1 MLKPSRQVIA
11 ALSSLG
17 GNPDFEVFVAW
28 LQQTKDEIHSEMAV
42 TKDDV
47 LLRWHQGSS
56 QLISDFLDIYS
67 RKNEI
72 FSRMNRSN

>member
-1 MLKPSRQVIA
+1 MLKADKQIVA

-17 GNPDFEVFVAW
+17 GNSDFDTVIRW
-28 LQQTKDEIHSEMAV
+28 LLQTRDDINSEMAV

-47 LLRWHQGSS
+47 LVRWHQGSA
-56 QLISDFLDIYS
+56 QFISDFLDIYS

-72 FSRMNRSN
+72 LSRMNKQS